1 LVAAIA
7 LRRSNPDLG
16 VRVFSQWV
24 ETPYAAELLAGRAA
38 DVGFLLKDRVADVAE
53 FMDALHRLPAGGTA
67 LDLEVV
73 TQLMSASRRT
83 DGLDRLT
90 PRERQVLSLM
100 AEGRSNTAIAASMVV
115 TERAVEKH
123 VTNIVTKLDLPRSDA
138 DHRRVLAVLRY
149 LDS

>member
-1 LVAAIA
+1 M
-7 LRRSNPDLG
+7 RRPNPNLG
-16 VRVFSQWV
+16 VLAFSQWV
-24 ETPYAAELLAGRAA
+24 ETPYPAELLDGRAA
-38 DVGFLLKDRVADVAE
+38 DVGHLLKDRVADVAE
-53 FMDALHRLPAGGTA
+53 FMDALHRVAAGGTA

-100 AEGRSNTAIAASMVV
+100 AEGRSNTAIATSMVV

-123 VTNIVTKLDLPRSDA
+123 VTNIFTKLDLPRSDA